1 MVGFDRFVSF
11 VQLTFLYSKRLV
23 CRTFRSHPVSSCSKQ
38 YDHLIRPLCS
48 GPITRPST
56 LIRVGPPQSPAS
68 VLSPCGLLR
77 LSFSLCIRS
86 LVPAVPRESLC
97 PTHAPSTPVA
107 ARPVIRHLA
116 DLFQDDETVLVST
129 TLTFITTRP
138 RRVHFR
144 SSFGHAPARVSPE
157 RFIRRSPPQL
167 FTAAAR
173 TGLGPAPESRSRR
186 AVLHHSRS
194 FTLRS

>member
-1 MVGFDRFVSF
+1 LRFEAC
-11 VQLTFLYSKRLV
+11 FLSDAFLNSKRLV
-23 CRTFRSHPVSSCSKQ
+23 CRIYRSHPVSSCSKQ

-48 GPITRPST
+48 DPITGPST
-56 LIRVGPPQSPAS
+56 LIRIGPPQSPAS

-107 ARPVIRHLA
+107 ARPVIRHPA
-116 DLFQDDETVLVST
+116 DLSQDDETILVST
-129 TLTFITTRP
+129 TLKFITTRL

-144 SSFGHAPARVSPE
+144 SSFGHAPARISSE
-157 RFIRRSPPQL
+157 RFIRRSPPRL

-173 TGLGPAPESRSRR
+173 TGLRPAPESRSRR

-194 FTLRS
+194 FTLRG